1 VVSVELTLRS
11 SELHSEN
18 RGHILREG
26 DITKLGFIKNK
37 KDGERTKLGFIKTK
51 EMESE
56 QNLVLSKLKRQ
67 RENER
72 NLVLSN
78 HERRREN
85 KTWFYQN

>member
-1 VVSVELTLRS
+1 MVSVELTLRS

-26 DITKLGFIKNK
+26 DI
-37 KDGERTKLGFIKTK
+37 TKLGFIKTK

-85 KTWFYQN
+85 ETWGCQN